1 LALVISLHPTPHHH
15 QMLTDYKRR
24 DRVGVMLRE
33 KIALILLHKSRDP
46 RLQNITI
53 TNVEISDDLRRAK
66 IFYLSRGKEVEIQ
79 LLQKALEKASGF
91 IKQELAQEH
100 ILRVMPELF
109 FQVDDSWQRGERVAD
124 ILRQLH
130 ENTPPSDDS
139 QGSS

>member
-1 LALVISLHPTPHHH
+1 
-15 QMLTDYKRR
+15 MLTDYKRR
-24 DRVGVMLRE
+24 DRVGEMLRE

-66 IFYLSRGKEVEIQ
+66 VFYLTRGKEAEIR
-79 LLQKALEKASGF
+79 LLQKALDKASGF

-109 FQVDDSWQRGERVAD
+109 FQVDDSYQRGERVAD

-130 ENTPPSDDS
+130 EDTPPPDDS

>member
-1 LALVISLHPTPHHH
+1 
-15 QMLTDYKRR
+15 MLTDYKRR
-24 DRVGVMLRE
+24 DRVGELLRE

-46 RLQNITI
+46 RLQNVTI

-66 IFYLSRGKEVEIQ
+66 IFYLTRGQESEAR
-79 LLQKALEKASGF
+79 LLHKALEKASGF

-109 FQVDDSWQRGERVAD
+109 FQLDDSWRRGERVAD

-130 ENTPPSDDS
+130 QDDPPADDS
-139 QGSS
+139 QGSA

>member
-1 LALVISLHPTPHHH
+1 
-15 QMLTDYKRR
+15 
-24 DRVGVMLRE
+24 MLRE
-33 KIALILLHKSRDP
+33 KIALILLHKSRDT

-66 IFYLSRGKEVEIQ
+66 IFYLTRGKEAEIQ

>member
-1 LALVISLHPTPHHH
+1 
-15 QMLTDYKRR
+15 MLTDYKRR
-24 DRVGVMLRE
+24 DRVGEMLRE
-33 KIALILLHKSRDP
+33 KIALILLHKTRDP

-66 IFYLSRGKEVEIQ
+66 VFYLTRGKEAEIR
-79 LLQKALEKASGF
+79 LLQKALQKASGF

-109 FQVDDSWQRGERVAD
+109 FQVDDSWQRGERLAD

-130 ENTPPSDDS
+130 EDTPPSDDS

>member
-1 LALVISLHPTPHHH
+1 
-15 QMLTDYKRR
+15 MLTDYKRR
-24 DRVGVMLRE
+24 DRVGEMLRE
-33 KIALILLHKSRDP
+33 KIALILLHKSHDP

-66 IFYLSRGKEVEIQ
+66 IFYLTRGKEAEIR
-79 LLQKALEKASGF
+79 LLQKALQKASGF

-130 ENTPPSDDS
+130 EDTPPSDDS

>member
-1 LALVISLHPTPHHH
+1 MSLAPTPYHN

-24 DRVGVMLRE
+24 DRVGEVLRE
-33 KIALILLHKSRDP
+33 KIALILLHRSRDP

-53 TNVEISDDLRRAK
+53 TSVEVSDDLRRAK
-66 IFYLSRGKEVEIQ
+66 IFYLTRGKEAEVR
-79 LLQKALEKASGF
+79 LLQKALQKASGF

-109 FQVDDSWQRGERVAD
+109 FQVDESWQRGERVAD
-124 ILRQLH
+124 ILRLLH

>member
-1 LALVISLHPTPHHH
+1 
-15 QMLTDYKRR
+15 MLTDYKRR
-24 DRVGVMLRE
+24 DRVGEMLRE

-53 TNVEISDDLRRAK
+53 TNVEGSDDLRRAK
-66 IFYLSRGKEVEIQ
+66 IFYLTRGKEAEIQ
-79 LLQKALEKASGF
+79 LLQKALQKAAGF

-109 FQVDDSWQRGERVAD
+109 FQIDDSWQRGERVAD

-130 ENTPPSDDS
+130 EDTPPSDDS

>member
-1 LALVISLHPTPHHH
+1 
-15 QMLTDYKRR
+15 MLTDYKRR

-66 IFYLSRGKEVEIQ
+66 IFYLTRGKEAEIQ
-79 LLQKALEKASGF
+79 LLQKALQKASGF

-109 FQVDDSWQRGERVAD
+109 FQLDDSWQRGERVAD

-130 ENTPPSDDS
+130 EDTPPSDDS

>member
-1 LALVISLHPTPHHH
+1 
-15 QMLTDYKRR
+15 MLTDYKRR
-24 DRVGVMLRE
+24 DRVGEMLRE
-33 KIALILLHKSRDP
+33 KVALILLHKSRDP

-66 IFYLSRGKEVEIQ
+66 IFYLTRGKEIEGRI
-79 LLQKALEKASGF
+79 LQKALQKASGF

-100 ILRVMPELF
+100 ILRVIPELF

-124 ILRQLH
+124 ILRRLH
-130 ENTPPSDDS
+130 EDTPPSDDS